1 MQVKL
6 DRECMNLNVIGIN
19 TFSPYTNMD
28 TTNNNTTTTNT
39 NNNNNSAQLHNLVDN
54 THVDYYNSLCSLK
67 PDIHTTFTATI
78 DHHNNHNFFSSSKDI
93 PIESMLDNYGLF
105 DPTISHLPTFTSTV
119 TSCTISTISKNSSTV
134 NNNNSYRYHYG
145 RSYSRR
151 ANADRIR
158 KVKHSRIN
166 RALPSSSPSSSSLWS
181 GKTTKSSIMNYS
193 KFHNRGIRLHSVKP
207 PYSYIALITMAILH
221 SPHKHLTLGGICD
234 FIMSN
239 FPYYRERFPAWQNS
253 IRHNLSLNDCFM
265 KIPREPGNPGKGN
278 YWTLDPNSLD
288 MFDNGSFLRRRK
300 RYKRL
305 SFDSSSSACFYK
317 YSEFIDTCNS
327 KRQNND
333 RVNLLNQTATATTST
348 ATDSRICS
356 SIYPQV
362 IVDKDSNALTNTCH
376 SNFASN
382 APILIKTNTTTK
394 TGKSG
399 NASSL
404 NENVSNVYT
413 TKSDLKDDYIVD
425 NCVQDNKY
433 LEKKPENMLA
443 LINKTTIPSACAIS
457 MCTPYSV
464 HNSNIPLTSS
474 SSASSSSV
482 SGPLSP
488 SSVDPNI
495 PYVFQSLFQRQNNSD
510 INNQEYIRNSLSF
523 NIDHILNS
531 TKKDNE
537 TTSLLTSS
545 VLPSNSLSHSSSSSL
560 FTPLEKKNSEVVK
573 PLFPSSLLSRESYSH
588 FLSNLSNNTT
598 VINPKLSSN
607 ITDEE
612 ISLFNDEK
620 LFHHAYFMQ
629 ILSNRKFTIPEHL
642 SSYWNEIE
650 STDWFNSNINIQFL
664 SHFIQSVLHTN

>member
-6 DRECMNLNVIGIN
+6 DREYMNLNVIGIN
-19 TFSPYTNMD
+19 TFPPYTNM
-28 TTNNNTTTTNT
+28 TTIDNNTNININNNS
-39 NNNNNSAQLHNLVDN
+39 SAQLHNLVDN
-54 THVDYYNSLCSLK
+54 THVDYFNSLCSLK

-78 DHHNNHNFFSSSKDI
+78 DNHNNHNYFSSSTDI
-93 PIESMLDNYGLF
+93 PIESMLNNYGLF
-105 DPTISHLPTFTSTV
+105 NATTSHLPTFTSTV
-119 TSCTISTISKNSSTV
+119 TTRTISTINKSSSTV
-134 NNNNSYRYHYG
+134 NNNNGYRYYHG

-151 ANADRIR
+151 TNADRIR
-158 KVKHSRIN
+158 KVKQSRIN
-166 RALPSSSPSSSSLWS
+166 RTLPSSSPSSSSLWS
-181 GKTTKSSIMNYS
+181 GKTTKSSIINYG

-305 SFDSSSSACFYK
+305 SFDSSSNACFYN
-317 YSEFIDTCNS
+317 YSEFIDICNG

-333 RVNLLNQTATATTST
+333 RVNLLNQTETSTTSST
-348 ATDSRICS
+348 AKDSRIYS

-362 IVDKDSNALTNTCH
+362 IVDKNSNVLTNAYH
-376 SNFASN
+376 SDFVSN
-382 APILIKTNTTTK
+382 TPTLIKTNTTTK
-394 TGKSG
+394 TGKSN

-404 NENVSNVYT
+404 NENVLNVYA
-413 TKSDLKDDYIVD
+413 TKNDLKDDFIVD
-425 NCVQDNKY
+425 NCIQDNKY
-433 LEKKPENMLA
+433 LEKKSEDMLK
-443 LINKTTIPSACAIS
+443 LINKTTIPSACPIS
-457 MCTPYSV
+457 MCTPHSV
-464 HNSNIPLTSS
+464 HNSNIPL
-474 SSASSSSV
+474 ASSSSMN
-482 SGPLSP
+482 GPLSP
-488 SSVDPNI
+488 CSVDSNI
-495 PYVFQSLFQRQNNSD
+495 PYVFQSLFQPQKNSN

-531 TKKDNE
+531 TKKNNE

-545 VLPSNSLSHSSSSSL
+545 VLPSNSLSHSSSSSSSSSSL
-560 FTPLEKKNSEVVK
+560 FTPLEKRNSEEVR
-573 PLFPSSLLSRESYSH
+573 PLHPSSLFSRESYTH

-598 VINPKLSSN
+598 IINPKLSSN
-607 ITDEE
+607 ITDE
-612 ISLFNDEK
+612 INLFNDEK

-629 ILSNRKFTIPEHL
+629 ILSNQKFTFPEHL
-642 SSYWNEIE
+642 SSYWNGIE
-650 STDWFNSNINIQFL
+650 SIDWFNANINIQFL